1 MKILN
6 LGNFLEINNRSN
18 LKEIINLVF
27 PELLYLD
34 RLKKIK
40 MITDI

>member
-6 LGNFLEINNRSN
+6 LENFLEINNRSN

-34 RLKKIK
+34 RLKKLK
-40 MITDI
+40 